1 MDMQVSCLLKAYSP
15 VHRCYFLAFSK
26 FTFMFSFQFSEIVTI
41 SLTLFAIIDVLGTV
55 PAIINMKSRGIVL
68 QPGKTGL
75 FAGALMVT
83 FLFLGD
89 TILRLLGLDTQ
100 SFALAGSVV
109 IFLLGLEMILGMHIF
124 KSNADSGSAGSLVP
138 IAFPLL
144 VGAGTLTVLI
154 SMRSIYS
161 TVNILVAVVINS
173 IVIYVVL
180 RSTDWIE
187 QRVGKAGLHAI
198 TKFFGVIALALAIKI
213 FLANMM

>member
-1 MDMQVSCLLKAYSP
+1 MSAIRISD
-15 VHRCYFLAFSK
+15 
-26 FTFMFSFQFSEIVTI
+26 IITI

-55 PAIINMKSRGIVL
+55 PAIISMKNRGIVL
-68 QPGKTGL
+68 QPIKTTI
-75 FAGALMVT
+75 FAGILMVS

-89 TILRLLGLDTQ
+89 GILKILGLDTQ

-109 IFLLGLEMILGMHIF
+109 IFLLGLEMISGIHIF
-124 KSNADSGSAGSLVP
+124 KTSPEGSTAGSLVP

-154 SMRSIYS
+154 SMRSVYAIY
-161 TVNILVAVVINS
+161 NILIAVVINAL
-173 IVIYVVL
+173 IMYVVL

-187 QRVGKAGLHAI
+187 LKVGKTGLHAI

-213 FLANMM
+213 FMTNFYKP

>member
-1 MDMQVSCLLKAYSP
+1 MM
-15 VHRCYFLAFSK
+15 
-26 FTFMFSFQFSEIVTI
+26 FTFQFSEIVTI
-41 SLTLFAIIDVLGTV
+41 SLTLFAIIDVLGNV

-68 QPGKTGL
+68 QPAKTSI
-75 FAGALMVT
+75 FAGVLMVT

-109 IFLLGLEMILGMHIF
+109 IFLLGLEMILGMHFF
-124 KSNADSGSAGSLVP
+124 KTNPGACDAGSLVP

-154 SMRSIYS
+154 SMRSLYS
-161 TVNILVAVVINS
+161 VSNILAAVLINA
-173 IVIYVVL
+173 IIIYLVL
-180 RSTDWIE
+180 RSTGWIE
-187 QRVGKAGLHAI
+187 HRVGKTGLHAI

-213 FLANMM
+213 FLANMTS

>member
-1 MDMQVSCLLKAYSP
+1 
-15 VHRCYFLAFSK
+15 
-26 FTFMFSFQFSEIVTI
+26 MFSFQFSEIVTI

-109 IFLLGLEMILGMHIF
+109 I
-124 KSNADSGSAGSLVP
+124 
-138 IAFPLL
+138 
-144 VGAGTLTVLI
+144 
-154 SMRSIYS
+154 
-161 TVNILVAVVINS
+161 
-173 IVIYVVL
+173 
-180 RSTDWIE
+180 
-187 QRVGKAGLHAI
+187 
-198 TKFFGVIALALAIKI
+198 
-213 FLANMM
+213 